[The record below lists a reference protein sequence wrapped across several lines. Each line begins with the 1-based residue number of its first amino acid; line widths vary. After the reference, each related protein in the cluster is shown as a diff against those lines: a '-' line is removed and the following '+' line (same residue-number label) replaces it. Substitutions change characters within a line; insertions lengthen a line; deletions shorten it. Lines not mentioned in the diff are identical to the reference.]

1 MTKGK
6 KPARMSQFTVN
17 ELQEMLDS
25 YKEEYIHKT
34 DPVGSFIHSQ
44 AVKLNFLQGTLVKS
58 CILLGWLQRSITYIS
73 KSLCP

>member
-6 KPARMSQFTVN
+6 KPAQMSQFTMN

-25 YKEEYIHKT
+25 YNEDYRYKT

-44 AVKLNFLQGTLVKS
+44 AVKLAFLQGIGPRPT
-58 CILLGWLQRSITYIS
+58 IFNN
-73 KSLCP
+73 